1 MKISK
6 LTMAWKYLF
15 GGVGSVV
22 DYLLDILNQA
32 LSKVDTKK
40 KEQVQGV
47 LNIAEKVFAMLR
59 SFQWL
64 CPTKW
69 QSAYA
74 ETISAVEVI
83 TFVMDDFVLTSEEFS
98 KVKATF
104 SAAVDAW
111 KSPDDETCVSE
122 GIFD

>member
-32 LSKVDTKK
+32 LANVDPKK
-40 KEQVQGV
+40 KEQVQAV
-47 LNIAEKVFAMLR
+47 LNIAKKVCAILVAM
-59 SFQWL
+59 QWL

-69 QSAYA
+69 QTAYSL
-74 ETISAVEVI
+74 TIEAVTDLICSFEDFEV
-83 TFVMDDFVLTSEEFS
+83 TSEEFD
-98 KVKATF
+98 KVRDAFAK
-104 SAAVDAW
+104 AVDAW